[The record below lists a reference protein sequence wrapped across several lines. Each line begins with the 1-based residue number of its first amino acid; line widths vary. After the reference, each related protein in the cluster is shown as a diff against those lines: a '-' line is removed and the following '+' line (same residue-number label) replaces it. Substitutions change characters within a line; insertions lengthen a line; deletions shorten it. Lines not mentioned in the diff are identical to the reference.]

1 MSKSLPRGVSN
12 NNPLNIEHNPRNP
25 WQGLAVP
32 PSDGRFARFVEPQ
45 WGIRA
50 AILILRKYQQ
60 RGLTT
65 LRQQISTWAP
75 AHENNVENYI
85 GFIVRQTGFRP
96 EQRIDLGDKDQTIAL
111 LKAMVLMECGPAPA
125 GSVNGN
131 WLDDSTY
138 EAGFSLAKPL
148 AKSRTTRGSV
158 MAGGAA
164 VAGAIL
170 EAATEVL
177 PQAADAATIVTPL
190 WPEIARW
197 VLIVVVI
204 AGAALAL
211 HARLQARKDGVR

>member
-1 MSKSLPRGVSN
+1 MTEPRGIRSN
-12 NNPLNIEHNPRNP
+12 NPTNIEYSPGTQ
-25 WQGLAVP
+25 WQGLDSP
-32 PSDGRFARFVEPQ
+32 PSDGRFCRFIEPQ
-45 WGIRA
+45 WGLRA
-50 AILILRKYQQ
+50 TIVILRNYQR
-60 RGLTT
+60 RGLVT
-65 LRQQISTWAP
+65 LRQMISTWAP

-85 GFIVRQTGFRP
+85 GFVVRKTGLKP
-96 EQRIDLGDKDQTIAL
+96 EQRVNLADRAEAIAL

-131 WLDDSTY
+131 WLDDATY

-148 AKSRTTRGSV
+148 SQSRTTRGSV
-158 MAGGAA
+158 AAGGAA

-197 VLIVVVI
+197 VLIIVVI
-204 AGAALAL
+204 AGAGLAL
-211 HARLQARKDGVR
+211 YARLQARKDGVR